1 MTAPAH
7 LPADQ
12 QAVLDLVL
20 RRGRSYAG
28 IARALRLDIDAVRAR
43 ARDAVTTLSAAAPTV
58 PDDRRAQVTDWLL
71 GQAEP
76 AAAERAQA
84 YLTANPRAR
93 DWARTAADS
102 LGGAASARLASLPVA
117 PERRA
122 PRRPLPPIAGLIGVA
137 VPALAVLGVAIVV
150 GNANEP
156 PPIATTPSVAPAP
169 SAWLAPARPGSKA
182 DGAAEVERRGSAQ
195 SLVVTAGGLP
205 RSTTTAAYTVWLTDG
220 GRRNP
225 TYIATLRT
233 DDSGRIDGLAPLQ
246 VDPKR
251 YREVLVTRQRSTG
264 TPTRPGLVVL
274 RGPLK

>member
-28 IARALRLDIDAVRAR
+28 IARALRLDVDAVRAR
-43 ARDAVTTLSAAAPTV
+43 ARDAVATLSAPAPAV

-76 AAAERAQA
+76 AVAEQA
-84 YLTANPRAR
+84 KTYLIANPGAR

-102 LGGAASARLASLPVA
+102 LGGSASARLATLPAV
-117 PERRA
+117 PDQRA
-122 PRRPLPPIAGLIGVA
+122 PRRPLPPIAGLLAVA
-137 VPALAVLGVAIVV
+137 VPALAVFGVAIVV

-156 PPIATTPSVAPAP
+156 PPIATTPSAAPAP

-182 DGAAEVERRGSAQ
+182 DGAAEVECRGNAQ

-205 RSTTTAAYTVWLTDG
+205 RSTATAAYTVWLTNG
-220 GRRNP
+220 GRREA
-225 TYIATLRT
+225 TYVATLRT
-233 DDSGRIDGLAPLQ
+233 DDSGRIDGLAPLK

-251 YREVLVTRQRSTG
+251 YREVLVTRQRNTG

-274 RGPLK
+274 RGPLR